1 MPHKCPTSVT
11 STRIH
16 HGSITRRTRSAHPRN
31 PGIQLFPR
39 FPAVRLTL
47 SKTTERLAERRQSV
61 REKNTIVDDQPRVCF
76 RRPFPQFHG
85 TYWQFVAKPSRP
97 MTIGGGGGGDRNM
110 LRVPVLADG
119 LRDWSFGVFNCF
131 SDLPTCKLCTTT
143 TYRHLQYPNSLCDF
157 RPPVNVL
164 LLLCIRSE
172 QAAICPP

>member
-1 MPHKCPTSVT
+1 MPQQVPHICHYC
-11 STRIH
+11 RIH

-31 PGIQLFPR
+31 PGIQLFPQ

-47 SKTTERLAERRQSV
+47 SKTTERRQSV
-61 REKNTIVDDQPRVCF
+61 REKTRNTIVDDQPRVCF
-76 RRPFPQFHG
+76 RQPFSRFHG
-85 TYWQFVAKPSRP
+85 THWQFAAKSSRP
-97 MTIGGGGGGDRNM
+97 MTIGGSGGGDRNM

-143 TYRHLQYPNSLCDF
+143 TCLHLQYHNSLCDF

-164 LLLCIRSE
+164 LLLCLRSE